1 MVIGDSSIR
10 AFGRTRK
17 SLNATSVTGFGGM
30 DVLELIGLLQVG
42 KVTKDFDLGK
52 YKIRNRLQY
61 GKDEF
66 ATIKFCKHC
75 YSECTINFTGQL
87 ILVIG
92 LNNSLKAEREPF
104 SNEYGRSMQDINAIY
119 NLLDKTLSKMVP
131 NASVLH
137 APVLK
142 VVKGVWKRSQ
152 IAQKIY
158 GDLNACIY
166 RRPHLQ
172 FDPEEPLKNDLFDR
186 EGVHLEDNAATE
198 FWAKSF
204 EASDE

>member
-10 AFGRTRK
+10 AFGKTRK